1 MVGISEKKIQ
11 INNYDT
17 IPQIMIKDILQ
28 FSIPNLLNETSLK
41 IENFVNQTLLIKSE
55 NPKADTQ
62 NPEQQI
68 DTMVYELYDLTEEE
82 IKIVEG
88 N

>member
-1 MVGISEKKIQ
+1 MVFQKKKFQ
-11 INNYDT
+11 INNDDT

>member
-1 MVGISEKKIQ
+1 MVFQKKNFQ
-11 INNYDT
+11 INNDDT

>member
-1 MVGISEKKIQ
+1 LVFQKKIFQ
-11 INNYDT
+11 INNDDT